1 MKIALVQ
8 FSSWDKLNA
17 YDPHDLVVREN
28 DFVVVSSGISLD
40 LARIVE
46 IREITDAE
54 KSQWEDIGSI
64 DRLAS
69 DEDLDNY
76 RNSNA
81 FTAKQSAI
89 DYCHQLS
96 KRQDLGMKVVDCF
109 FSLDGKRLV
118 FAFIADG
125 RVDFRSLVKDLT
137 RHFQRSIRMHQ
148 LGVRDE
154 AKISGDVGAC
164 GRGLCCRGHL
174 RALGNVTSELAEEQ
188 QIAHRG
194 SERLSGICGRLKCC
208 LAYEKE
214 LYEELIKKLP
224 AIGTRV
230 KTVHGRGEVV
240 GWHVLRCSVDVRIDP
255 DKEGDKQ
262 LIVEVPI
269 KK

>member
-8 FSSWDKLNA
+8 FSSWDKLGA
-17 YDPHDLVVREN
+17 YDPHDLVVKEG
-28 DFVVVSSGISLD
+28 DFVVVSAASVLD
-40 LARIVE
+40 LGRVIE
-46 IREITDAE
+46 IKENAAE
-54 KSQWEDIGSI
+54 GEWELLGSV
-64 DRLAS
+64 DRLAT
-69 DEDLDNY
+69 DDDLSAYRDN
-76 RNSNA
+76 NPFA
-81 FTAKQSAI
+81 VKQEAI
-89 DYCHQLS
+89 DYCHRLA
-96 KRQDLGMKVVDCF
+96 KRQNLEMKVVDCF

-154 AKISGDVGAC
+154 AKISGDIGSC
-164 GRGLCCRGHL
+164 GKGLCCREHL
-174 RALGNVTSELAEEQ
+174 RTLGNVTSELAEEQ

-224 AIGTRV
+224 PVGTRV
-230 KTVHGRGEVV
+230 KTAHGRGVV
-240 GWHVLRCSVDVRIDP
+240 IGWHVLRCSVDVKIDP

-262 LIVEVPI
+262 IIVEVPI